1 MAERGNTKGFGM
13 IEVIDIIEDGDDGGV
28 ILHINIDMDDLKEM
42 AKIGILK
49 VLVDSLE
56 ELDADV

>member
-1 MAERGNTKGFGM
+1 M
-13 IEVIDIIEDGDDGGV
+13 IEVTDIIEDDDGGV
-28 ILHINIDMDDLKEM
+28 ILHINIDMDDLKEY

-56 ELDADV
+56 ELDDDD

>member
-13 IEVIDIIEDGDDGGV
+13 IEVTDIIEDDEGGV
-28 ILHINIDMDDLKEM
+28 VLHINIDMDDLKEY

>member
-1 MAERGNTKGFGM
+1 M
-13 IEVIDIIEDGDDGGV
+13 IEIIDIIEDGDDGGV